1 MIMEVAIL
9 MLVIF
14 LFTDIMVVGICML
27 AYAGKEEYSG
37 GMLFGVHIP
46 KEKVDEKTVR
56 DMAETYKK
64 KYKKFQRW
72 NMILGILVCGVTFA
86 GIGIFMIVWTVWLT
100 EYIVGLYWI
109 VYGTHR
115 RLWNRQ
121 NRLFMWI
128 RKCLLMRTKCH
139 CQKSGILYFF
149 S

>member
-1 MIMEVAIL
+1 MEVAIL

-64 KYKKFQRW
+64 KYKKFQRMEHDSRDIGVW
-72 NMILGILVCGVTFA
+72 GDICWHWDFYDCLDCLAHGIYCRSLLDC
-86 GIGIFMIVWTVWLT
+86 
-100 EYIVGLYWI
+100 
-109 VYGTHR
+109 
-115 RLWNRQ
+115 LWDTP
-121 NRLFMWI
+121 
-128 RKCLLMRTKCH
+128 KDV
-139 CQKSGILYFF
+139 
-149 S
+149 

>member
-37 GMLFGVHIP
+37 GMLFGVHVP

-115 RLWNRQ
+115 RMYNLKVENGCQ
-121 NRLFMWI
+121 N
-128 RKCLLMRTKCH
+128 
-139 CQKSGILYFF
+139 
-149 S
+149 

>member
-1 MIMEVAIL
+1 MHENVSEDASDDDGGGMIMEVAIL

-64 KYKKFQRW
+64 KLSKNFSD
-72 NMILGILVCGVTFA
+72 
-86 GIGIFMIVWTVWLT
+86 
-100 EYIVGLYWI
+100 
-109 VYGTHR
+109 GT
-115 RLWNRQ
+115 
-121 NRLFMWI
+121 
-128 RKCLLMRTKCH
+128 
-139 CQKSGILYFF
+139 
-149 S
+149 